1 MMTDSITFAKFEPIL
16 EEFANFQKSSQMK
29 QTNKML
35 EPKLN
40 YKSMSQVNNDWL
52 KLSFPIKR
60 HCFDDV
66 CKISSNLNAIW

>member
-1 MMTDSITFAKFEPIL
+1 MTDSITFAKFEPIL
-16 EEFANFQKSSQMK
+16 EEFANFQKFSRMK

-40 YKSMSQVNNDWL
+40 YKSMSQVNNDCV

-66 CKISSNLNAIW
+66 WKISSDLDAIW